1 MPYLSTEQID
11 EIEVEMADLVDENK
25 ELRDENVALKAEVLR
40 LRERLKTD

>member
-1 MPYLSTEQID
+1 MPYMSPEQIVEHELELTDLLD
-11 EIEVEMADLVDENK
+11 EIK

>member
-1 MPYLSTEQID
+1 MPYMSPEQIVEHELELADLLD
-11 EIEVEMADLVDENK
+11 EIK